1 MAYRSL
7 PVAGTHDSRAQAGAG
22 LQDLAAPGRRAPAA
36 RRHSPQTQGPSIRRV
51 ARVGVTRAVL
61 GLAGVAG
68 TNALGAPREAHL
80 AAQTRAADRYRTVVD
95 VYVLLQRSDGMI
107 LLLERS
113 GTGYADGQLC
123 PPSGHLEDGESVAR
137 CAVREAAE
145 ETGVDIDPADLV
157 FTHVVHHRNPEGQ
170 GRIGIFFT
178 ATRWAGEPVN
188 REPHKCA
195 GLQWAEPARPPANTV
210 PYTAA
215 ALAAIIRREAFS
227 LDGW

>member
-1 MAYRSL
+1 M
-7 PVAGTHDSRAQAGAG
+7 
-22 LQDLAAPGRRAPAA
+22 
-36 RRHSPQTQGPSIRRV
+36 
-51 ARVGVTRAVL
+51 VL
-61 GLAGVAG
+61 GLAGVTASQTLRG
-68 TNALGAPREAHL
+68 PREAH
-80 AAQTRAADRYRTVVD
+80 TGTDRYRPVVD
-95 VYVLLQRSDGMI
+95 VYVLLRRSDGMI

-113 GTGYADGQLC
+113 GTGYADGRLC

-170 GRIGIFFT
+170 GRVGMFFT
-178 ATRWAGEPVN
+178 AARWAGEPFN

-195 GLQWAEPARPPANTV
+195 GLHWADPASPPASTV

-215 ALAAIIRREAFS
+215 ALAAITRREAFS

>member
-1 MAYRSL
+1 
-7 PVAGTHDSRAQAGAG
+7 V
-22 LQDLAAPGRRAPAA
+22 
-36 RRHSPQTQGPSIRRV
+36 RRV
-51 ARVGVTRAVL
+51 ARPSLGLVVL
-61 GLAGVAG
+61 RLAGVTG
-68 TNALGAPREAHL
+68 TNAPGAPREAYQ
-80 AAQTRAADRYRTVVD
+80 AAQTRAALRYRAVVD
-95 VYVLLQRSDGMI
+95 VYVLLQRPDGMI

-123 PPSGHLEDGESVAR
+123 PPSGHLEDGESVAG

-170 GRIGIFFT
+170 GRVGIFFT

-195 GLQWAEPARPPANTV
+195 GLQWADLAKPPANAV

-215 ALAAIIRREAFS
+215 ALAAITRREVFS

>member
-1 MAYRSL
+1 
-7 PVAGTHDSRAQAGAG
+7 
-22 LQDLAAPGRRAPAA
+22 
-36 RRHSPQTQGPSIRRV
+36 
-51 ARVGVTRAVL
+51 
-61 GLAGVAG
+61 VAG
-68 TNALGAPREAHL
+68 TNALDAPPGAHQ
-80 AAQTRAADRYRTVVD
+80 AAQARAAHRYRAVVD
-95 VYVLLQRSDGMI
+95 VYVLLRRPDGMI

-123 PPSGHLEDGESVAR
+123 PPSGHLEDGESVTQT
-137 CAVREAAE
+137 AVREASE
-145 ETGVDIDPADLV
+145 EVGVGIDPADLG

-178 ATRWAGEPVN
+178 AARWSGEPAN

-195 GLQWAEPARPPANTV
+195 GLHWADPARPPTNTV

-215 ALAAIIRREAFS
+215 ALAAITQRAPFS

>member
-1 MAYRSL
+1 MTC
-7 PVAGTHDSRAQAGAG
+7 VA
-22 LQDLAAPGRRAPAA
+22 
-36 RRHSPQTQGPSIRRV
+36 
-51 ARVGVTRAVL
+51 L

-68 TNALGAPREAHL
+68 INALDAPREARQASQTP
-80 AAQTRAADRYRTVVD
+80 AAHRYRTVVD
-95 VYVLLQRSDGMI
+95 VYVLLQRPDGMI

-123 PPSGHLEDGESVAR
+123 PPSGHLEDGESVAQT
-137 CAVREAAE
+137 AVREASE
-145 ETGVDIDPADLV
+145 EVGVDIDPSDLD

-178 ATRWAGEPVN
+178 TARWAGEPVN

-195 GLQWAEPARPPANTV
+195 GLSWADPACPPANTV

-215 ALAAIIRREAFS
+215 ALAAITERAAFS

>member
-1 MAYRSL
+1 MANTVRKVTPRSGNAWF
-7 PVAGTHDSRAQAGAG
+7 PRVCWRWAAKPDGVRA
-22 LQDLAAPGRRAPAA
+22 AA
-36 RRHSPQTQGPSIRRV
+36 SRV
-51 ARVGVTRAVL
+51 ARVQVTQAVL
-61 GLAGVAG
+61 RLADVTASQ
-68 TNALGAPREAHL
+68 ALGAPRDAHP
-80 AAQTRAADRYRTVVD
+80 AADTRTDRYRPVVD
-95 VYVLLQRSDGMI
+95 VYVLLRRPDGMI

-145 ETGVDIDPADLV
+145 ETGVGIDPADLV

-195 GLQWAEPARPPANTV
+195 GLQWADPARPPANTV

-215 ALAAIIRREAFS
+215 ALAAITRREAFS

>member
-1 MAYRSL
+1 MANTVRKVTPRSGNAWF
-7 PVAGTHDSRAQAGAG
+7 PRVCWRWAAKPDGVRA
-22 LQDLAAPGRRAPAA
+22 AA
-36 RRHSPQTQGPSIRRV
+36 SRV
-51 ARVGVTRAVL
+51 ARVQVTQAVL
-61 GLAGVAG
+61 RLADVTASQ
-68 TNALGAPREAHL
+68 ALGAPRDARS
-80 AAQTRAADRYRTVVD
+80 AADTTTDRYRPVVD
-95 VYVLLQRSDGMI
+95 VYVLLRRPDGTI

-123 PPSGHLEDGESVAR
+123 PPSGHLEEGESVAR

-145 ETGVDIDPADLV
+145 ETGVGIDPADLV
-157 FTHVVHHRNPEGQ
+157 FTHMVHHRNPEGQ

-195 GLQWAEPARPPANTV
+195 GLQWADPARPPANTV

-215 ALAAIIRREAFS
+215 ALAAIIAREAFS